1 MILHP
6 THRIAIAIF
15 YLRLFIL
22 MLNKIN
28 GCHGMNSRICTS
40 TIPYRFHSNA
50 DDVFFSSS
58 SSSPPAASFP
68 IPSSSNY
75 FDQQSSATT
84 VEAAFDNDTVKA
96 AQNILSLLQESQFAA
111 DTEVTSTTL
120 SDILFHFPFPVQ
132 ILCGTCSWRTDRLV
146 SRRCQEATG
155 YRRSKSRN

>member
-6 THRIAIAIF
+6 IHRKAIAIF

-40 TIPYRFHSNA
+40 TIPFRFHPNA

-58 SSSPPAASFP
+58 SSPPAASFP
-68 IPSSSNY
+68 MPSSSNY
-75 FDQQSSATT
+75 FDQQSSTTT

-111 DTEVTSTTL
+111 DTEVTTTTL
-120 SDILFHFPFPVQ
+120 SDIHRHFPFSVQ

-155 YRRSKSRN
+155 YRRSKSMD